1 MPILAFSSASCCRTV
16 FVAWIMLLST
26 GIAVARRPQEAAA
39 AAGKQVPEDCLGC
52 KVTGLML
59 GLGGGGFLSSRLF
72 VQPYPVGAHKAVI
85 IASSAALFALG
96 VGRVLW

>member
-1 MPILAFSSASCCRTV
+1 
-16 FVAWIMLLST
+16 
-26 GIAVARRPQEAAA
+26 
-39 AAGKQVPEDCLGC
+39 
-52 KVTGLML
+52 ML

-72 VQPYPVGAHKAVI
+72 VHPYPAGAHKAVI